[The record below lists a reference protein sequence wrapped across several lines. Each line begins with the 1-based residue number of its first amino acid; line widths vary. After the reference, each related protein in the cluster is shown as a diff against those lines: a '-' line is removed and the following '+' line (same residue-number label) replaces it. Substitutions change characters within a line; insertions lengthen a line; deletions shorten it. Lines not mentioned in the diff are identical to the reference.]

1 MEYKNSTM
9 VSLGLTFASS
19 RDYTTKL
26 HRDFNNT
33 FANVLAST
41 EYVTTDNDS
50 KNSFSTFVSTNI
62 YQYGAY
68 VTSSLAILTNI
79 LILVTM
85 KRSWN
90 FWKYSTGILLVALGS
105 VDIIN
110 NIMNFFLVHV
120 KSHPYLVGRIQ
131 PLFVIMAY
139 LQTTLSNISNHVM
152 VLISLNRYALVCK
165 PFKHY
170 KVTSRKS
177 TLAQITAV
185 VTILLVVNI
194 YIFSK
199 KNKLVFNI
207 CFFVMYVLLSH
218 IIPILISVV
227 LTILV
232 NSEFKNN
239 NNNKYGTSKSMASV
253 KLGPGQGESNIT
265 KAMIAV
271 NVAFIILTVPHAIS
285 HIVYLVLDWIH
296 DGNPDADQQINNSFV
311 AILILTLMRDINYSI
326 NIIIYAAYIP
336 KFRVTLLEL
345 FKCKCKCKD
354 DNDGSAGQLELDIH
368 APNPYRNPDSHSNY
382 SGIIPNIHM

>member
-1 MEYKNSTM
+1 MEYKNSTV

-41 EYVTTDNDS
+41 EYVTIDNDS

-85 KRSWN
+85 KRSWK

-120 KSHPYLVGRIQ
+120 KSHSYLVGRIQ

-170 KVTSRKS
+170 KVTSKKS
-177 TLAQITAV
+177 TLAQIAAV

-199 KNKLVFNI
+199 KNKVVFNF

-239 NNNKYGTSKSMASV
+239 NNKYGTSKSMASA

-265 KAMIAV
+265 KAMTTV

>member
-19 RDYTTKL
+19 RDYNTKL
-26 HRDFNNT
+26 YRDFNNT

-41 EYVTTDNDS
+41 EYVTIDNDS

-131 PLFVIMAY
+131 PLYVIMAY

-170 KVTSRKS
+170 KVTSKKS
-177 TLAQITAV
+177 TLAQIAAV
-185 VTILLVVNI
+185 ITILLVVNI

-296 DGNPDADQQINNSFV
+296 DGNSDTYQQINNSFV
-311 AILILTLMRDINYSI
+311 AILILTLLRDINYSI

-354 DNDGSAGQLELDIH
+354 DNDGSTGQLELDIH
-368 APNPYRNPDSHSNY
+368 APNPSRNHESHRNY
-382 SGIIPNIHM
+382 SDITTNIHM